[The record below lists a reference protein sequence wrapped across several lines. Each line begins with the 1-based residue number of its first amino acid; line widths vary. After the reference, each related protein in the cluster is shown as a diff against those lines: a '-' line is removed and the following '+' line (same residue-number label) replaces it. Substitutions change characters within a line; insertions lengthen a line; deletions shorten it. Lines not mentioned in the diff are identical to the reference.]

1 MSLEESSAQ
10 ISNVLLKQIEK
21 RIFEEKSA
29 KIVEVLKLVGAGF
42 FLAAS
47 FAAPNLPKML
57 APFFKPDEKE
67 AWKRFNIPYLKR
79 VLNRLEKQELV
90 EITTENG
97 EEIVKITEMGRVKIL
112 KSALN
117 ELSLEKPVSWDGNW
131 WIVIYDIPKRYRVKR
146 DIFRSY
152 LKVWRFYPLQESVF
166 IHAYPCRQQIEFLRD
181 YLGIG
186 QFVRILKVSRIENDE
201 NFRQFFDV

>member
-10 ISNVLLKQIEK
+10 ISNVLLKQIDK

-79 VLNRLEKQELV
+79 VLYRLEKQKLV

-117 ELSLEKPVSWDGNW
+117 ELSLEKPVIWDGNW
-131 WIVIYDIPKRYRVKR
+131 WIVIYDIPKKFRIKR

-152 LKVWRFYPLQESVF
+152 LGVWRFYPLQESVF

-186 QFVRILKVSRIENDE
+186 EFVRILKVSKIENDE